1 MDGSWIGGRAVAGF
15 LAFEGFE
22 AFATTAGLVFAFSVT
37 AVVVVA
43 VATFGDLARGAG
55 FATGASAASF
65 SLKTATSAVSLRD
78 LRGAGFF
85 GDAGVTAADFSAA
98 GLGALLDGAFGLVA
112 GVLGA
117 EAGVVMALEAVDFAV
132 FFVVNL

>member
-37 AVVVVA
+37 AVVV
-43 VATFGDLARGAG
+43 ATFGDLARAAG
-55 FATGASAASF
+55 FATGASAAFF
-65 SLKTATSAVSLRD
+65 SLETATSAVSVRD

-85 GDAGVTAADFSAA
+85 GVAGVAAAGLSAA
-98 GLGALLDGAFGLVA
+98 GLRALLDGAFGLVA